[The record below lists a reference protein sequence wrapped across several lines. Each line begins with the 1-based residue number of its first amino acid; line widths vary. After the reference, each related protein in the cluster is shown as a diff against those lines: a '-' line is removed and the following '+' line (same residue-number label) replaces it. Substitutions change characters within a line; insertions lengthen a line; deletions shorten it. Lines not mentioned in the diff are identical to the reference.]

1 MRPYNGRAMY
11 GRGGYPPMQNPY
23 WEHAGNGHPFLWL
36 LFFIVLAVVV
46 GLVAA
51 FVFRRLA
58 GRQGGALRL
67 APAAGGQAADAL
79 GVVSMRYARGE
90 IDREQFL
97 QATADLGG
105 SGGYPTAEPPPD
117 APTA

>member
-1 MRPYNGRAMY
+1 MEH
-11 GRGGYPPMQNPY
+11 PY

-51 FVFRRLA
+51 LVFRWLA
-58 GRQGGALRL
+58 RRQVGALRF
-67 APAAGGQAADAL
+67 APAAGGSAADAL
-79 GVVSMRYARGE
+79 GVVRLRYARGE

-97 QATADLGG
+97 QTTADLGG
-105 SGGYPTAEPPPD
+105 TGTYPVAEHPPD
-117 APTA
+117 APTE